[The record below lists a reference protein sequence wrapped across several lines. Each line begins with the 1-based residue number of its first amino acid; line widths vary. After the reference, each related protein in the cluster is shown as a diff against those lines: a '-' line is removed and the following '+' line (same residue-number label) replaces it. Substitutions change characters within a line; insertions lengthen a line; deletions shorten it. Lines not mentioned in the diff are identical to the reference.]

1 MNIGWVKLWVHAPFL
16 VNKMKN
22 KKYQTVV
29 IIPKSNTKVPERGK
43 IDTPNT
49 FRLDAGTSVKFG
61 VVKLG

>member
-29 IIPKSNTKVPERGK
+29 IIPKSNTKVPEEAKSILLTHSG
-43 IDTPNT
+43 
-49 FRLDAGTSVKFG
+49 LMQA
-61 VVKLG
+61 LQ

>member
-22 KKYQTVV
+22 KKYHNVV
-29 IIPKSNTKVPERGK
+29 IIPKSQK
-43 IDTPNT
+43 DTPKT
-49 FRLDAGTSVKFG
+49 FRLDAGTSVKCG